1 MSDATRDSDGAAP
14 AAPAAPDAIDAIE
27 AAWRELR
34 PDVDLATIAIVGR
47 LLRATAL
54 TLRRSDDVLALRG
67 LTRGE
72 FDLLSALRRAGGP
85 QKPSAL
91 TTVSLASPAATTKR
105 LKALAER
112 GFVVRAPDP
121 DDGRGALIALTA
133 AGVELVDSAL
143 PDLLERERDLL
154 AGVPAD
160 RRDDVV
166 AALRLLLASVEA
178 A

>member
-1 MSDATRDSDGAAP
+1 MSDATRAP
-14 AAPAAPDAIDAIE
+14 HGAAPDAIDEIE
-27 AAWRELR
+27 AAWRAIGPR
-34 PDVDLATIAIVGR
+34 ADLASIAIVGR

-54 TLRRSDDVLALRG
+54 TLRRSDEVLALRG

-85 QKPSAL
+85 QRPGAL

-105 LKALAER
+105 LKALAAR
-112 GFVVRAPDP
+112 GFVARHADP

-133 AGVELVDSAL
+133 AGAELVDGAL
-143 PDLLERERDLL
+143 PALLARERDLL
-154 AGVPAD
+154 AGIPAE
-160 RRDDVV
+160 RRDEVV
-166 AALRLLLASVEA
+166 AALRLLLASIEA